1 MKNETVYHLLQCV
14 LNEPS
19 HLAYNG
25 VYNDKYCWIK
35 DFINIYIQINIFI
48 VNRLALGSRCQD
60 L

>member
-19 HLAYNG
+19 PLADDG
-25 VYNDKYCWIK
+25 VYNDKDCWIK
-35 DFINIYIQINIFI
+35 DFINICIQINIII
-48 VNRLALGSRCQD
+48 VNRLALGSHCQD